1 MNIRLQGFL
10 CKMSPKLCKK
20 LRILGTSNRFRTD
33 YRGVR
38 PYGVSLLLAG
48 YTENPPHDQNPY
60 SLYQIDPSGTQLG
73 SLSYLRLLFPL
84 ACNGHRAKFLFRQTI
99 SRKTVQS

>member
-1 MNIRLQGFL
+1 MQEATHSGYLLSLVKTN
-10 CKMSPKLCKK
+10 
-20 LRILGTSNRFRTD
+20 

-60 SLYQIDPSGTQLG
+60 SLYQIDPSGTNPG
-73 SLSYLRLLFPL
+73 GIAYSRLLFPVAGNSNRTKL
-84 ACNGHRAKFLFRQTI
+84 ILR
-99 SRKTVQS
+99 

>member
-1 MNIRLQGFL
+1 MQDVAKVMQEATHSGY
-10 CKMSPKLCKK
+10 
-20 LRILGTSNRFRTD
+20 ILLLLKTN

-60 SLYQIDPSGTQLG
+60 SLYQIDPSGTH
-73 SLSYLRLLFPL
+73 PED
-84 ACNGHRAKFLFRQTI
+84 C
-99 SRKTVQS
+99 V